1 MILNQ
6 EELLTKLIETEE
18 RSRSNMHRLNHMEK
32 EYGELGKSL
41 NRMATAVEVLA
52 TEQKYST
59 DEQRKMRETMSETAT
74 RVASLEIA
82 PSKSARKMRDEMAKQ
97 IVGALVGTLVGAIL
111 MLILK

>member
-1 MILNQ
+1 MILN
-6 EELLTKLIETEE
+6 EEDFLTKLIETEE
-18 RSRSNMHRLNHMEK
+18 RSKSNTHRLNHMEK

-59 DEQRKMRETMSETAT
+59 DEQRKMRETMTQTAD
-74 RVASLEIA
+74 RVANLEIA
-82 PSKSARKMRDEMAKQ
+82 PSKSVKKIRDEITKQ
-97 IVGALVGTLVGAIL
+97 IVGVIVGTLVGTIL

>member
-1 MILNQ
+1 MILNE

-52 TEQKYST
+52 TEQKHST
-59 DEQRKMRETMSETAT
+59 DEQRKMRESMSETAE
-74 RVASLEIA
+74 RVARLELA
-82 PSKSARKMRDEMAKQ
+82 PAKSAKRIRDEVTKE
-97 IVGALVGTLVGAIL
+97 IVGVLVGTLVGAIL